1 MDGYITSEHNVLIT
15 LFYIF
20 SSKTFLAKIIRISD
34 ALFIQPSNHILLKPN
49 IVYDLQNKTVQHH
62 VKIWNMILLSLI
74 YNVNH
79 ANSLLIIGNE
89 RFNNNSLILC
99 WRNRI
104 QVFLIHWYSLKY
116 QYLSVVV
123 DFVPNIVVHWLVLE
137 TTALARNLFKMFMW
151 KINIKDSSFRERLLS
166 EVIFCMNCKLSNIP

>member
-1 MDGYITSEHNVLIT
+1 MDGYITIEHNVLIT

-20 SSKTFLAKIIRISD
+20 YSKTFLAKIIRISD
-34 ALFIQPSNHILLKPN
+34 ALFIQPSNYLLLKLN
-49 IVYDLQNKTVQHH
+49 IVYDLENKTVQHH
-62 VKIWNMILLSLI
+62 VKMWNMILLSLI

-89 RFNNNSLILC
+89 RLI
-99 WRNRI
+99 
-104 QVFLIHWYSLKY
+104 VYTYFWYID
-116 QYLSVVV
+116 QYLTVVV
-123 DFVPNIVVHWLVLE
+123 YFVPNIVVHWLVLE
-137 TTALARNLFKMFMW
+137 TTELARNLFKMFMW

>member
-1 MDGYITSEHNVLIT
+1 MVGYITSEHNVLIT

-20 SSKTFLAKIIRISD
+20 YSKTFLAKIIRISD
-34 ALFIQPSNHILLKPN
+34 ALFIQPSNHLLLKLN

-99 WRNRI
+99 WRLIWFKTNRI

-116 QYLSVVV
+116 QYSSVVV

-137 TTALARNLFKMFMW
+137 TTPLAKEPLQNVYV
-151 KINIKDSSFRERLLS
+151 KD
-166 EVIFCMNCKLSNIP
+166 KY

>member
-20 SSKTFLAKIIRISD
+20 YSKTFLAKIIRISD
-34 ALFIQPSNHILLKPN
+34 ALFIQPSNHLLLKLN

-62 VKIWNMILLSLI
+62 VKMWNMILLSLI

-79 ANSLLIIGNE
+79 ANSFLIIDNE
-89 RFNNNSLILC
+89 RLI
-99 WRNRI
+99 
-104 QVFLIHWYSLKY
+104 VYKYFWYID

-151 KINIKDSSFRERLLS
+151 KINIKDSSSRERLLS

>member
-1 MDGYITSEHNVLIT
+1 MVGYITSEHNVLIT

-20 SSKTFLAKIIRISD
+20 YSKTFLAKIIRISD
-34 ALFIQPSNHILLKPN
+34 ALFIQPSNHLLLKLN
-49 IVYDLQNKTVQHH
+49 IFYDLQNKTIQHH
-62 VKIWNMILLSLI
+62 VKIWYMILLSLI

-79 ANSLLIIGNE
+79 ENSFLII
-89 RFNNNSLILC
+89 
-99 WRNRI
+99 RI
-104 QVFLIHWYSLKY
+104 EMMHCYSLNY
-116 QYLSVVV
+116 QYLSVVA

-151 KINIKDSSFRERLLS
+151 KINIKDSSSRERLLS

>member
-1 MDGYITSEHNVLIT
+1 MVGYITSEHNVLIT

-20 SSKTFLAKIIRISD
+20 YSKTFLAKIIRISD
-34 ALFIQPSNHILLKPN
+34 ALFIQPSNHLLLKLN

-89 RFNNNSLILC
+89 SFNNNSLI
-99 WRNRI
+99 NRI
-104 QVFLIHWYSLKY
+104 QLFLIHWSIFICSGRFCTKY
-116 QYLSVVV
+116 RCTL
-123 DFVPNIVVHWLVLE
+123 I
-137 TTALARNLFKMFMW
+137 
-151 KINIKDSSFRERLLS
+151 SFRNYCIGQEPLQN
-166 EVIFCMNCKLSNIP
+166 VYVKDKY

>member
-1 MDGYITSEHNVLIT
+1 MVGYITSEHNVLIT

-20 SSKTFLAKIIRISD
+20 YSKTFLAKIIRISD
-34 ALFIQPSNHILLKPN
+34 ALFIQPSNHLLLKLN

-74 YNVNH
+74 CNVNH

-89 RFNNNSLILC
+89 RFKNNSLILC
-99 WRNRI
+99 WR
-104 QVFLIHWYSLKY
+104 LY

-151 KINIKDSSFRERLLS
+151 KINIKDSSSRERLLS

>member
-1 MDGYITSEHNVLIT
+1 MVGYITSEHNVLIT
-15 LFYIF
+15 LSYIF
-20 SSKTFLAKIIRISD
+20 YSKTFLAKIIRISD
-34 ALFIQPSNHILLKPN
+34 ALFIQPSNHLLLKLN
-49 IVYDLQNKTVQHH
+49 IVYDLQSKTVQHH

-79 ANSLLIIGNE
+79 ANSLLIIGND
-89 RFNNNSLILC
+89 RFKNNNLILC
-99 WRNRI
+99 WR
-104 QVFLIHWYSLKY
+104 LSLKY
-116 QYLSVVV
+116 QYSSVVV

-151 KINIKDSSFRERLLS
+151 KINIKDSSSRERLLS

>member
-1 MDGYITSEHNVLIT
+1 MVGYITSEHNVLIT

-20 SSKTFLAKIIRISD
+20 YSKTFLAKIIRISD
-34 ALFIQPSNHILLKPN
+34 ALFIQPSNHLLLKLN

-79 ANSLLIIGNE
+79 ANSLLIIGND
-89 RFNNNSLILC
+89 RFKNNSLILC
-99 WRNRI
+99 WR
-104 QVFLIHWYSLKY
+104 LSLKY
-116 QYLSVVV
+116 QYSSVVV

-151 KINIKDSSFRERLLS
+151 KINIKDSSSRERLLS

>member
-1 MDGYITSEHNVLIT
+1 MVGYITSEHNVLIT

-20 SSKTFLAKIIRISD
+20 YSKTFLAKIIRISD
-34 ALFIQPSNHILLKPN
+34 ALFIQPSNHLLLKLN

-89 RFNNNSLILC
+89 
-99 WRNRI
+99 
-104 QVFLIHWYSLKY
+104 IHWYSLKY
-116 QYLSVVV
+116 QYSSVVV

-151 KINIKDSSFRERLLS
+151 KINIKDSSSRERLLS